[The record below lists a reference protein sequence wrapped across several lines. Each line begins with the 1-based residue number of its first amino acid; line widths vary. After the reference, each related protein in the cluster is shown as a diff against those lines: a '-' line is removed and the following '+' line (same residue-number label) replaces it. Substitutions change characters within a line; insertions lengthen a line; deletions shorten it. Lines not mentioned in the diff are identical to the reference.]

1 MERAR
6 HAERPSG
13 PEPRRPGR
21 RAGLEADD
29 VTHVLQDPLTSKTGI
44 GFVIDVERTFGS
56 EL

>member
-1 MERAR
+1 
-6 HAERPSG
+6 
-13 PEPRRPGR
+13 
-21 RAGLEADD
+21 